1 MENLINNTNYE
12 IVTRRLV
19 LPRDLNGHGN
29 LYGGSMLSWID
40 ESSYLYAIEKIG
52 YTNMVTVSLEN
63 VRFRSPAKMGD
74 SVIILCRIH
83 QIKKTSITIQTKA
96 IVHDTKTNKTSEIID
111 CFITFVCLKEGK
123 PYPYFISD
131 EFKNKFNSKDINDIL
146 IES

>member
-1 MENLINNTNYE
+1 MIDSYTSNSYE

-40 ESSYLYAIEKIG
+40 ESSYLYAIEKTG

-83 QIKKTSITIQTKA
+83 QIKRTSITIQTKA
-96 IVHDTKTNKTSEIID
+96 IVHDSIHNKTSEIID
-111 CFITFVCLKEGK
+111 CFITFVCLKDNK
-123 PYPYFISD
+123 PYPYFNTE
-131 EFKNKFNSKDINDIL
+131 EFKSKFNTKNINEI
-146 IES
+146 II

>member
-1 MENLINNTNYE
+1 MENYELNQNFE

-40 ESSYLYAIEKIG
+40 ESSYLYAVEKIG

-74 SVIILCRIH
+74 SVIILCRIY

-96 IVHDTKTNKTSEIID
+96 IVHDTKTNQTSEIID
-111 CFITFVCLKEGK
+111 CFITFVCLKNGK
-123 PYPYFISD
+123 PFPYFKTE
-131 EFKNKFNSKDINDIL
+131 EFKNKYNKNDINDIL
-146 IES
+146 IEH

>member
-1 MENLINNTNYE
+1 METQNNFE

-74 SVIILCRIH
+74 SVIILCKIH
-83 QIKKTSITIQTKA
+83 QLKKTSITIQTKA
-96 IVHDTKTNKTSEIID
+96 VVHDTSTNKISEIID
-111 CFITFVCLKEGK
+111 CFITFVCLKDGK
-123 PYPYFISD
+123 PYAYFTTE
-131 EFKNKFNSKDINDIL
+131 EFKKKFIINNINNL
-146 IES
+146 VIQN

>member
-1 MENLINNTNYE
+1 MEMFNSNFE

-63 VRFRSPAKMGD
+63 VRFRTPARLGD
-74 SVIILCRIH
+74 SVIVQCRIH

-96 IVHDTKTNKTSEIID
+96 VVHDLKANQINEIID
-111 CFITFVCLKEGK
+111 CFITFVCLKDGK
-123 PYPYFISD
+123 PYPYFTTE
-131 EFKNKFNSKDINDIL
+131 EFKNRKINQDINKFIVEN
-146 IES
+146 I

>member
-1 MENLINNTNYE
+1 MENDVLNENFE

-83 QIKKTSITIQTKA
+83 QIKSSSITIQTKA
-96 IVHDTKTNKTSEIID
+96 IVHDTKTNQISEIIN

-123 PYPYFISD
+123 PFPYFKTE
-131 EFKNKFNSKDINDIL
+131 EFKAKFNQKDINDLIL
-146 IES
+146 K

>member
-1 MENLINNTNYE
+1 MEIHNNFE

-40 ESSYLYAIEKIG
+40 ESSYLYAIEKVG

-63 VRFRSPAKMGD
+63 VRFRSPARLGD
-74 SVIILCRIH
+74 SVVLQCKIH

-96 IVHDTKTNKTSEIID
+96 IVHDLISNVINEIIN
-111 CFITFVCLKEGK
+111 CFITFVCLKDGK
-123 PYPYFISD
+123 PYPYFTTE
-131 EFKNKFNSKDINDIL
+131 EFKKSFINQDINKL
-146 IES
+146 LYNSTKK